1 MVRSP
6 AKILTKLW
14 TVHLPRMTPFGLK
27 HWENAFQTIPDI
39 SLFDAQNMDLFVKF
53 WPFLTKWQL
62 DQTNYV
68 FLIKWPFDQTNNLC
82 RFDQM
87 AIGSIYKYIYIYVY
101 IMHCWS
107 NDHLIENIMNFWS
120 NGHLIKQIAIWSTN
134 CNLNKKHNL
143 CIFDQMAIWSTNC
156 NLNKKHNLCIFDQM
170 AIWSKHNLCIFDQM
184 AILSN
189 KSCILDQMAIY
200 AFLIEWQFDQQKT

>member
-1 MVRSP
+1 MAVQSF
-6 AKILTKLW
+6 AFLKNAKLW
-14 TVHLPRMTPFGLK
+14 TAVYPLRMTPFGLK

-87 AIGSIYKYIYIYVY
+87 AIGSIYKYICIYVY

-120 NGHLIKQIAIWSTN
+120 NGHLIKQI
-134 CNLNKKHNL
+134 
-143 CIFDQMAIWSTNC
+143 AIWSTNC